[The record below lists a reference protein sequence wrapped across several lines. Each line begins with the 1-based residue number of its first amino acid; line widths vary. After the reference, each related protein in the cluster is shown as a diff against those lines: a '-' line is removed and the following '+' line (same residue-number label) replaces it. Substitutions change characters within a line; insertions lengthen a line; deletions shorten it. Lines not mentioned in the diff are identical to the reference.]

1 MVEGLYWFI
10 IVRVGIGIEVVA
22 VEVEDS
28 VFRLFVGVVGRVED
42 FGIVADVVNGR
53 FLDSVCWVLIDF
65 IVIIIGCV

>member
-1 MVEGLYWFI
+1 MVEGLYCFI
-10 IVRVGIGIEVVA
+10 IVRVGIGIEAVA

-42 FGIVADVVNGR
+42 FGIVAEVVNGR
-53 FLDSVCWVLIDF
+53 FSDSVCWVLIDF

>member
-1 MVEGLYWFI
+1 MVEGLYCFI
-10 IVRVGIGIEVVA
+10 IVRVGIGIEAVV

-53 FLDSVCWVLIDF
+53 FSDSVCWVLIDF